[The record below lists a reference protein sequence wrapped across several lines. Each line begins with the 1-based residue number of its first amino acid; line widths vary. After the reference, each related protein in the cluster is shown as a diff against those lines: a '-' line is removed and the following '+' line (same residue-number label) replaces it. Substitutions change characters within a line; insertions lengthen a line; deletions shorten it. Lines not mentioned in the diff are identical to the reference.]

1 MQSLQFFQRI
11 EYDTN
16 CNSDIGNRVFEADPT
31 DWAFRIRK
39 DVPPW
44 VLKLVL
50 IGGILLIAGLQYLNV
65 L

>member
-31 DWAFRIRK
+31 RLDENVISIL
-39 DVPPW
+39 DVCT
-44 VLKLVL
+44 VAYSLTQC
-50 IGGILLIAGLQYLNV
+50 A
-65 L
+65 

>member
-1 MQSLQFFQRI
+1 M
-11 EYDTN
+11 
-16 CNSDIGNRVFEADPT
+16 
-31 DWAFRIRK
+31 DWALRIRK

-50 IGGILLIAGLQYLNV
+50 IAAILLIAGLQHFDV

>member
-31 DWAFRIRK
+31 RLDENVISIL
-39 DVPPW
+39 DVCT
-44 VLKLVL
+44 VAYSLTHSVC
-50 IGGILLIAGLQYLNV
+50 IDSDLLSHR
-65 L
+65 